1 MTSCSTIK
9 YWLENEVEPEN
20 DSEMT
25 DPSERPISY
34 IKISFLWAMYHLKRN
49 SSLNE
54 ALKDILKRGGDT
66 CANGAIVGG
75 LVGAACGLNVIDES
89 KIEYVLDNKENAA
102 DNEAVPSNYNK
113 YSPGKV
119 VSRFKQE

>member
-1 MTSCSTIK
+1 MSSIDKLALTCRILYDERVLEQRKEIEMLEVK
-9 YWLENEVEPEN
+9 YFFRGYTCE
-20 DSEMT
+20 
-25 DPSERPISY
+25 I
-34 IKISFLWAMYHLKRN
+34 
-49 SSLNE
+49 LNE